1 MSRVLNMLRV
11 PASATIDGSW
21 FQSLMDANI
30 VHDQSGDAVKLARGL
45 TRTMLW
51 LRDLCMCLMFTASW
65 GMAIS
70 PWSILWSMV
79 SLCSFLRDASSFQP
93 SSLRMP
99 DTLTIPYTPF
109 AHLAPCLWTLS
120 RLFTSRLRTGSQ
132 IAPQYSIGD
141 LTREVYAI
149 SLCLYGL
156 PLRFLFTNPSL
167 WWAFVDVC
175 LTCVDHLR
183 SFVSVIPRYFNSVWK
198 VLLSS
203 EHSETTSMSHRHA
216 PTKSAS

>member
-1 MSRVLNMLRV
+1 M
-11 PASATIDGSW
+11 
-21 FQSLMDANI
+21 
-30 VHDQSGDAVKLARGL
+30 
-45 TRTMLW
+45 
-51 LRDLCMCLMFTASW
+51 
-65 GMAIS
+65 
-70 PWSILWSMV
+70 

-99 DTLTIPYTPF
+99 DTLTIPCTPF

-120 RLFTSRLRTGSQ
+120 SLSTSRLRTGSQ

-156 PLRFLFTNPSL
+156 PLRFLFTKPSL

-183 SFVSVIPRYFNSVWK
+183 SFVSAASFSSYLVPLTVIILAVFKLISIAF
-198 VLLSS
+198 
-203 EHSETTSMSHRHA
+203 EHRAIEINC
-216 PTKSAS
+216 KSK